1 MSQVDGR
8 ILRSQKS
15 QTLILESI
23 INLINKGNYYP
34 TADQVAKE
42 SGIAIRTVFRQ
53 FADME
58 SLLMKVDELINIK
71 ILKVLDIPSRRGPYP
86 ESLNFYEDI
95 TPLEIIPKK
104 ESSNIDI
111 KFVERVGRPTKRER
125 RQTDRLMGRD

>member
-1 MSQVDGR
+1 M
-8 ILRSQKS
+8 IYN
-15 QTLILESI
+15 ILEKKTLRLDIYLYYIRIFKSRSLATKFI
-23 INLINKGNYYP
+23 LTNRLRISGQVTQKPHKMISVGDVLTMTIN
-34 TADQVAKE
+34 D
-42 SGIAIRTVFRQ
+42 
-53 FADME
+53 
-58 SLLMKVDELINIK
+58 NIK

-95 TPLEIIPKK
+95 TPIEIIPKK